1 MFSISNLQL
10 AKNTFAWCMI
20 QGVSLYTGGVRL
32 KSFTGLP
39 AALHLIQMV
48 VTVRFN
54 KLEPLRPPVE
64 RSVLIIICCHWLLI
78 SICSRTTRGRM
89 CTGISSRFHCELDET
104 EPNIHMNAALIT
116 GHPHWQEPP
125 NVCKDTWLKIA
136 RWPHG
141 AWNVI

>member
-1 MFSISNLQL
+1 MRDP
-10 AKNTFAWCMI
+10 
-20 QGVSLYTGGVRL
+20 GVSLYTGGAHL

-54 KLEPLRPPVE
+54 ELEPLLWCGSRLLCKCFE

-78 SICSRTTRGRM
+78 SICSKTTRGRM

-104 EPNIHMNAALIT
+104 EPNIHMNAAVIT
-116 GHPHWQEPP
+116 GHLH
-125 NVCKDTWLKIA
+125 
-136 RWPHG
+136 
-141 AWNVI
+141 